1 MQAGPLLR
9 VGIMETSGITG
20 DYAECYPSRTRSA
33 AYIAGSAVRSI
44 GDLLEAAVTDHS
56 FLNTAVWTTEH
67 SSEAFLTGQ
76 AL

>member
-1 MQAGPLLR
+1 
-9 VGIMETSGITG
+9 METSGIIG
-20 DYAECYPSRTRSA
+20 NYAECYPSRTRFA
-33 AYIAGSAVRSI
+33 VYFAGSAVRSI

-56 FLNTAVWTTEH
+56 FLNTAICITEH